1 MPSLVSE
8 AEAAEFKRLFGDI
21 FDTFKRSVVVHKEPL
36 RIVGSVADAPMAG
49 YGADSQE
56 ENVTFVPRNKT
67 FDAVISY
74 GSKQEEVSSEV
85 GTYGKGEVRIK
96 VEKDAA
102 DYIKNGKTEKIEFD
116 GKAFNTITSDA
127 VQNFL
132 GTVFYIFH
140 LKQTS

>member
-1 MPSLVSE
+1 MASLVS
-8 AEAAEFKRLFGDI
+8 AGEAAEFKRLFGDI
-21 FDTFKRSVVVHKEPL
+21 FDTFKRSIVIHKEPL
-36 RIVGSVADAPMAG
+36 RVVGSVADRPMAG
-49 YGADSQE
+49 YGTDSQE
-56 ENVTFVPRNKT
+56 DNVTFVPQNQT

-74 GSKQEEVSSEV
+74 NTKQDEIASEV
-85 GTYGKGEVRIK
+85 GTYDKGEVRIK
-96 VEKDAA
+96 VQKDAA

-132 GTVFYIFH
+132 GTIFYIFY